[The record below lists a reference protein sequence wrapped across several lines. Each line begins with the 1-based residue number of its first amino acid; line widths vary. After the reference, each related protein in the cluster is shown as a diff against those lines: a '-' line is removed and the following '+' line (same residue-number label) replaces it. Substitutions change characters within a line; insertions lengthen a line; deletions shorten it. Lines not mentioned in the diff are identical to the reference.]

1 MYSEVDTMA
10 SQVISFRVPT
20 ETALELRKRAKPGE
34 SDSQTAQ
41 RLLNELLGTTKE
53 IEVTEVDSRI
63 EEALK
68 PLRAE
73 LDEIKAVLAQ
83 LPGKQKRVAW
93 VRR

>member
-83 LPGKQKRVAW
+83 LPGKQKRVA
-93 VRR
+93 

>member
-41 RLLNELLGTTKE
+41 RLLNKLLGTTKE
-53 IEVTEVDSRI
+53 VEVTEVDSRI
-63 EEALK
+63 QEALK

-83 LPGKQKRVAW
+83 LPGKQKRVI
-93 VRR
+93 